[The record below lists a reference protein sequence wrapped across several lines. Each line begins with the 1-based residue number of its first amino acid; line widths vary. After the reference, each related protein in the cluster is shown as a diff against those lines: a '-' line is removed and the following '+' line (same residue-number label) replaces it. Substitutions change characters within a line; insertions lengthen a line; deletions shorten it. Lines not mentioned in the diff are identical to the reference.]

1 MSQGCNAHD
10 EYNAFSGGTPTVH
23 AVYTNATGGTVV
35 QCGTVK
41 LGPGG
46 VFN

>member
-1 MSQGCNAHD
+1 MAQGCSAHD

-23 AVYTNATGGTVV
+23 AVYSNATGGTVV
-35 QCGTVK
+35 QCGTVL
-41 LGPGG
+41 LGGNG